1 MATEFTPQR
10 EKNRLEDATQWM
22 LERSRALGADAC
34 EVAASA
40 SLGLE
45 VQARLGQPE
54 KLEMT
59 RDQSISVTAFVGQSR
74 GTASSTDL
82 SPEALAATLEAAIAI
97 ARVTAPD
104 PAATLAD
111 ASQIIQSVPDLDLD
125 HPWPI
130 TPEQALQLAV
140 EVEAY
145 GLEMDPR
152 LTNSDGGAVS
162 SSRSVSVHGTTEGL
176 LVSQASSLHGLS
188 CVLLAEE
195 GDSRERSY
203 AYTHARHPED
213 LWSAERV
220 GREAAEKTLARLS
233 PRKCATAE
241 VPVLFTPEMSSG
253 LLSNVISAISGG
265 SLYRKSS
272 YLLDRLG
279 TSIFPEWVNLAEN
292 PWLLRGMGSSAYDG
306 DGLPTRQQAFVEAG
320 VLTQYVLSLY
330 SANRLG
336 MTTTHN
342 AGGVHNMIFE
352 GAESFDALIRS
363 MDRGLIVTDMMGQ
376 GVNLVNGDYS
386 RGASGFWVEGGEIQY
401 PVHEVTV
408 ASNLDR
414 MMREDLV
421 AVGADV
427 DRRRSIAS
435 GSMLFRRMMVAGS

>member
-1 MATEFTPQR
+1 MVTEFNPQR
-10 EKNRLEDATQWM
+10 EKNRLEDATDWV
-22 LERSRALGADAC
+22 LSRSRSLGARAC

-40 SLGLE
+40 SIGLE

-59 RDQSISVTAFVGQSR
+59 RDQSISVTAFFGESR
-74 GTASSTDL
+74 GTASTTDL
-82 SPEALAATLEAAIAI
+82 SSEALGRTLEAAIAI

-104 PAATLAD
+104 PAAVLAD
-111 ASQIIQSVPDLDLD
+111 ASQIIQEVPDLDLD
-125 HPWPI
+125 HAWAL
-130 TPEQALQLAV
+130 TPEAALALAV
-140 EVEAY
+140 EVESY
-145 GLEMDPR
+145 GLQVDPR

-176 LVSQASSLHGLS
+176 MVSQASSLHGMS

-203 AYTHARHPED
+203 AYTHARHPD
-213 LWSAERV
+213 ALWSAERV
-220 GREAAEKTLARLS
+220 GREAAEKTVARLN
-233 PRKCATAE
+233 PRKCQTAE
-241 VPVLFTPEMSSG
+241 VPVLFIPEMASG
-253 LLSNVISAISGG
+253 LLSSVVSAISGG

-279 TSIFPEWVNLAEN
+279 TQIFPEWVTLTEN
-292 PWLLRGMGSSAYDG
+292 PLIPQAMGSTAYDG
-306 DGLPTRQQAFVEAG
+306 DGLPTKIQSFVENG

-330 SANRLG
+330 SAHRLG
-336 MTTTHN
+336 MQSTHN
-342 AGGVHNMIFE
+342 AGGVHNLRFN
-352 GAESFDALIRS
+352 GKSDFQTLVKT

-386 RGASGFWVEGGEIQY
+386 RGASGFWVENGEIQY

-414 MMREDLV
+414 MMKEDLL
-421 AVGADV
+421 AVGSDI
-427 DRRRSIAS
+427 DLRRSIAS
-435 GSMLFRRMMVAGS
+435 GSMLFRKMMVAGS